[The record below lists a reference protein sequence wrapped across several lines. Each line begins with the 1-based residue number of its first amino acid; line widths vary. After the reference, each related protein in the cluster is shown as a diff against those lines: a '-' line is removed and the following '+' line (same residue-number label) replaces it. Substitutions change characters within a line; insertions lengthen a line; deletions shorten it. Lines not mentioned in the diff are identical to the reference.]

1 MYIVIDYTNLGYM
14 GRNIILKHWFQLLK
28 KSLLC
33 CLRFVLLPI
42 QCHWTARS
50 CLDQVILELK
60 GKYWPISSRLEIKS
74 SFLYQF
80 CSAVILVV
88 FFRRLPDF
96 QKHPTRGVL
105 RKRCSENMQQIYRK
119 TPMPNWSHW
128 FMVTEFENCQVTR
141 FESSSNL
148 KIFFFWSNSLWS
160 NLLVKSFWKKI
171 LFRGFG
177 AKKVQNKVF
186 QILLKI
192 DGWNFSG
199 FLQEVT
205 AA

>member
-50 CLDQVILELK
+50 CLAQVILELK

-80 CSAVILVV
+80 CTAVIVVV

-105 RKRCSENMQQIYRK
+105 RKSCSENMQQIYRK
-119 TPMPNWSHW
+119 TPMLNWSHCELIFYVDW
-128 FMVTEFENCQVTR
+128 IWKL
-141 FESSSNL
+141 SSYSIWIKFKPKKL
-148 KIFFFWSNSLWS
+148 F
-160 NLLVKSFWKKI
+160 LLVKFSLVKSSGQIFLKKNLVLWFWGQHGPK
-171 LFRGFG
+171 
-177 AKKVQNKVF
+177 
-186 QILLKI
+186 
-192 DGWNFSG
+192 
-199 FLQEVT
+199 
-205 AA
+205 

>member
-50 CLDQVILELK
+50 CLAQVILELK

-160 NLLVKSFWKKI
+160 NLFERKSCFVVLGPKRSKI
-171 LFRGFG
+171 KFF
-177 AKKVQNKVF
+177 KF
-186 QILLKI
+186 Y
-192 DGWNFSG
+192 
-199 FLQEVT
+199 
-205 AA
+205 

>member
-1 MYIVIDYTNLGYM
+1 M
-14 GRNIILKHWFQLLK
+14 ILAFKRKSSVVYLL
-28 KSLLC
+28 
-33 CLRFVLLPI
+33 FVLLSI

-50 CLDQVILELK
+50 CLAQVILELK

-80 CSAVILVV
+80 CTAVIVVV